1 MGTPNTQNYTHTNNW
16 DQYHKQDN
24 YIQYT
29 RLDNNQTLSQA
40 ITNQDQDEVQILKD
54 IKGNSKKAN
63 QSQCDVWH
71 NDNNQTLSQAI
82 TNQDQDEVQIIKEI
96 KGNSRKTNQIQCEV
110 WYNETYCGKIPSPQS
125 SPIKTKPTFQFWNP
139 HLYIKPKQTMSKQI
153 RTRRNRSVS

>member
-1 MGTPNTQNYTHTNNW
+1 M
-16 DQYHKQDN
+16 QYP
-24 YIQYT
+24 
-29 RLDNNQTLSQA
+29 RLDNNQTLPQA
-40 ITNQDQDEVQILKD
+40 ITNQDQDEVQIIKD

-71 NDNNQTLSQAI
+71 NDNNQIPSQSM

-125 SPIKTKPTFQFWNP
+125 SPTKTKPTNTETKSRPPKPISPSLTQPTFQFWNP

-153 RTRRNRSVS
+153 GTRRNRSVSI

>member
-24 YIQYT
+24 YIQYP

-40 ITNQDQDEVQILKD
+40 ITNQDK
-54 IKGNSKKAN
+54 
-63 QSQCDVWH
+63 
-71 NDNNQTLSQAI
+71 
-82 TNQDQDEVQIIKEI
+82 DEVQIIKEI

-110 WYNETYCGKIPSPQS
+110 WYNETYCGKIPSPQP
-125 SPIKTKPTFQFWNP
+125 SPTKTKPTNTETKSRPPPPISPSLTKPTFQFWNP

-153 RTRRNRSVS
+153 RTRRNRSVSI